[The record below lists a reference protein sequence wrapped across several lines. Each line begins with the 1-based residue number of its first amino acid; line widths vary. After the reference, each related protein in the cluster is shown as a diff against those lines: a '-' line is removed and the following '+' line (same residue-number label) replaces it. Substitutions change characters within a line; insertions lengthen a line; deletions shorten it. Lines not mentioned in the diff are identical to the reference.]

1 MLKGYK
7 TSWPAERE
15 KTMSKKGE
23 NIFNR
28 KDGRWEAR
36 YEKGRHPDGSIIYGF
51 CYGKSYHEA
60 REKVN
65 GCKADVLLGKA
76 INTKGI
82 KGLFGTYCDE
92 WIAAKRPFV
101 KQSTYVK

>member
-76 INTKGI
+76 INAKGI

-92 WIAAKRPFV
+92 WTPRSAPL
-101 KQSTYVK
+101 